1 MILGE
6 GLVMSVAGIAV
17 GLGASA
23 AATQVLAK
31 LLFGI
36 KPGDPV
42 TFLAVSLALVLVALA
57 ASFFP
62 ARRAAKADPLL
73 AMRGD

>member
-1 MILGE
+1 
-6 GLVMSVAGIAV
+6 
-17 GLGASA
+17 
-23 AATQVLAK
+23 
-31 LLFGI
+31 
-36 KPGDPV
+36 V